1 MQWAP
6 FVMVRITAVLVAGIL
21 AGIYFPSLIRP
32 ESLTV
37 FLVIL
42 SLVYG
47 IVHRAL
53 IRTVALRIISGGV
66 GLSFIWL
73 AGYGVVWLR
82 DESHRENALIHHT
95 QPVQAFRVRL
105 ISAAEKREHSWRR
118 TGEVESIKSGN
129 GWMVCS
135 GKILL
140 YWPLSERTDTLV
152 YGDQI
157 LVKGNPQPIEGPQN
171 PNEFNYRQFLAR
183 QNIFHQHHVRQGAWV
198 RTETSREHGPMYF
211 AIKARA
217 WTVGAIERLITN
229 DRASAIVSAFVIGV
243 TTGID
248 DELRQAYAAGGAM
261 HALAV
266 SGMHVSI
273 LYGVLLLMFKPL
285 EKRRGGPWTIAL
297 TSITFLW
304 MYAFITGLSPSVL
317 RAVAMFSFV
326 ALAKPLGRTTSILN
340 TLAASAFFLLLYDP
354 YLILSAGFQLSYLAV
369 IGIVLLYR
377 PIYNLAEM
385 PWAWADWIW
394 QITCVSIAAQIATL
408 PVTLYYFHQFPLYFL
423 LANLFVIP
431 ASTIILLGGIVLLIL
446 SPLPVIAEWLAR
458 LLELMVYLLNEGL
471 FLVQQLPHSLI
482 YPIPITLVQS
492 LCLGMLVIG
501 GYSLYRLRNFRWV
514 LFLFT
519 VTMVFAWQDWKFSSP
534 QAQFVVYRVARGSA
548 MEWTSDYGAFRVLDS
563 SLAND
568 PGKIGYHLEPN
579 RVARRIIRVK
589 TVVIDGRQKWSRFY
603 SFRDRHFLWVGQD
616 AFIPP
621 PGLRVH
627 CVVIGGN
634 SVKSLETFS
643 RTVNFDYVVLDGSN
657 SYRYAEKIKLEASG
671 LGKGCHSVL
680 TDGAFILNL

>member
-1 MQWAP
+1 
-6 FVMVRITAVLVAGIL
+6 MVRITAVLVAGIL

-47 IVHRAL
+47 IVHLVL
-53 IRTVALRIISGGV
+53 IRTVALRVVSGAV
-66 GLSFIWL
+66 GISFIWL

-82 DESHRENALIHHT
+82 DESHREDALSHHP

-105 ISAAEKREHSWRR
+105 ISAADKREHSWRL
-118 TGEVESIKSGN
+118 TGEVESINSGN
-129 GWMVCS
+129 GWMVGS

-140 YWPLSERTDTLV
+140 YWPLSERADTLV

-171 PNEFNYRQFLAR
+171 PGEFDYRQFLAR
-183 QNIFHQHHVRQGAWV
+183 QNIFHQHHVKPGAWV
-198 RTETSREHGPMYF
+198 RTETSREFGPMYF

-217 WTVGAIERLITN
+217 WTIGEIDRLIAN

-243 TTGID
+243 TSGID

-285 EKRRGGPWTIAL
+285 EKKRGGPWTIAM
-297 TSITFLW
+297 TSITLLW

-340 TLAASAFFLLLYDP
+340 TLASSAFFLLLYDP

-385 PWAWADWIW
+385 RWAWADWIW

-431 ASTIILLGGIVLLIL
+431 ASTIILLGGILLLIL
-446 SPLPVIAEWLAR
+446 SPLPVVAEWLAR
-458 LLELMVYLLNEGL
+458 LLEVMVYLLNEGL
-471 FLVQQLPHSLI
+471 FLIQQLPHSVI
-482 YPIPITLVQS
+482 YPIPITLVQA
-492 LCLGMLVIG
+492 LCLGMLVMG
-501 GYSLYRLRNFRWV
+501 GYSLFRFRKFRWV
-514 LFLFT
+514 LFLAT
-519 VTMVFAWQDWKFSSP
+519 VAMVFAWEDWRFSST
-534 QAQFVVYRVARGSA
+534 QAQFIVYRVTRGSA
-548 MEWTSDYGAFRVLDS
+548 MEWTSDQGAVRLLDS
-563 SLAND
+563 NLAND

-579 RVARRIIRVK
+579 RVVRRIVNVK
-589 TVVIDGRQKWSRFY
+589 SSVIVGNQMGARLYD
-603 SFRDRHFLWVGQD
+603 FRGTSFLWVGRDSFVPQ
-616 AFIPP
+616 

-627 CVVIGGN
+627 CVVISGN
-634 SVKSLETFS
+634 SVKSLETFI

-657 SYRYAEKIKLEASG
+657 SYRYAEKIKSEASG